1 MNRPIEDL
9 RRALSGAAGPEL
21 LAEIL
26 YADWSTPIA
35 RKIEALDVA
44 VGVHPGSQ
52 RARNEDRAGVAH
64 VKSLCGQGFAVALVC
79 DGVGG
84 SEMGDAAAAIAL
96 ATCIGGLAEVSQ
108 ATPVRD
114 LLPQLVRNMDD
125 AVRRALAGKGATTAS
140 ILLASSRGDIAAA
153 NIGDS
158 RLFAWDQ
165 GEQQLQQVSVDDTL
179 ENELR
184 NLRGADIS
192 ALNERGLQGSL
203 SQAIGETGRSS
214 ADLRIVVFGRNE
226 FTRGA
231 VIASDGAWKAAPEA
245 FAAIVR
251 NAPSASD
258 LVRRVIT
265 SAFWMGGIDNVSV
278 VAIQDVEQFIA
289 LASSNG
295 AGGYPRNRITFWF
308 ADTKLV
314 LTDVYGRQRLEPRMQ
329 EKAGMGEP
337 APQPEKKGGRKSSG
351 KSKKKSSVENSPNPQ
366 LDLEVGEKA
375 NEQYN
380 EARPKIVVSTD
391 DDSPKSE

>member
-1 MNRPIEDL
+1 
-9 RRALSGAAGPEL
+9 EL
-21 LAEIL
+21 
-26 YADWSTPIA
+26 
-35 RKIEALDVA
+35 
-44 VGVHPGSQ
+44 Q
-52 RARNEDRAGVAH
+52 
-64 VKSLCGQGFAVALVC
+64 GQL
-79 DGVGG
+79 
-84 SEMGDAAAAIAL
+84 
-96 ATCIGGLAEVSQ
+96 Q
-108 ATPVRD
+108 
-114 LLPQLVRNMDD
+114 PQLVRNMDD
-125 AVRRALAGKGATTAS
+125 VVRRALAGKGATTAS

-165 GEQQLQQVSVDDTL
+165 GEQQLRQVSVDDTL

-203 SQAIGETGRSS
+203 SQAIGEAGRSS

-231 VIASDGAWKAAPEA
+231 VIASDGAWKAAPEG

-289 LASSNG
+289 LASSYG
-295 AGGYPRNRITFWF
+295 VGGYPRNRITFWF

-314 LTDVYGRQRLEPRMQ
+314 LTDVYGRQRVEPRMQ
-329 EKAGMGEP
+329 EKAGVGEP
-337 APQPEKKGGRKSSG
+337 APQPEKKGGRRSSG
-351 KSKKKSSVENSPNPQ
+351 KNKKKSSVENSPNPQ